1 MNDIKKRERII
12 LILGSLA
19 GLLLV
24 GFMLVF
30 ALAVHQSYTVQEH
43 NGTLKTISE
52 ERTVTLVQSGQTFWR
67 YWDDGENPEP

>member
-43 NGTLKTISE
+43 M
-52 ERTVTLVQSGQTFWR
+52 ER
-67 YWDDGENPEP
+67 

>member
-24 GFMLVF
+24 GFMLVLRWLSIKAIRF
-30 ALAVHQSYTVQEH
+30 RNT
-43 NGTLKTISE
+43 T
-52 ERTVTLVQSGQTFWR
+52 ER
-67 YWDDGENPEP
+67 